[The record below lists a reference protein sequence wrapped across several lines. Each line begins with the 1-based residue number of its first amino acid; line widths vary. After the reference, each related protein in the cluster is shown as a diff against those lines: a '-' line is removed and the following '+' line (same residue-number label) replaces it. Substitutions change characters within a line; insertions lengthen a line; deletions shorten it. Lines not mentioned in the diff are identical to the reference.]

1 MISAPFKRALRRHK
15 MQQIRGLSMELI
27 LSPSAGS
34 MVDREQVRESEA
46 SPQLATARATEA
58 VAVDETIRILPPGA
72 GASAEG
78 SSSPAPQACGQKQQ
92 SLNKD
97 VTFAEAVN
105 RVVETQ
111 FDRATNV
118 AESDRGVVVP
128 KRGMR
133 ERLRQPLML
142 ALPIIFGVSGAAYYF
157 AEEPY
162 VSTNDA
168 FVRAAKITVNARVA
182 GQAVEIAVRDNQLV
196 RQGQVL
202 FRIDPEPYQI
212 AVDQAEARL
221 ASSRLQIGGLKATYR
236 EQQAELESAKETTA
250 YDEREYYRKKAL
262 VTDDF
267 TPREVYDQTETNLKV
282 ARQHVASIEQQ
293 IANTV
298 VALDGNP
305 DIEVDRH
312 PTVRAAKA
320 QLDRARLDLS
330 YATVTAPDDGTVAR
344 VDDLQVGNFV
354 TAGAT
359 VFSLMSSHRIWIEA
373 NFRETGLTHMRPGQ
387 QATLEVDAYP
397 DHKFKAHVVSMSPGT
412 GSEFAVLPPE
422 NATGNWV
429 KVVQR
434 LPVRLELDEVDPNR
448 PLFSGIS
455 VTARVDTGYRPTWL
469 APFTHTS
476 AKEVK

>member
-1 MISAPFKRALRRHK
+1 
-15 MQQIRGLSMELI
+15 MELI
-27 LSPSAGS
+27 FSPFAGW
-34 MVDREQVRESEA
+34 MGDRKQLRDSEA
-46 SPQLATARATEA
+46 SLQLASAKATET
-58 VAVDETIRILPPGA
+58 VADTETGGIRPVGAETTGGLPDVAYPRQL
-72 GASAEG
+72 
-78 SSSPAPQACGQKQQ
+78 QALEQKQQ
-92 SLNKD
+92 SAGRDLTST
-97 VTFAEAVN
+97 VHG
-105 RVVETQ
+105 VVETR
-111 FDRATNV
+111 FDRGAD
-118 AESDRGVVVP
+118 APASDRTVVMP
-128 KRGMR
+128 ERGLR
-133 ERLRQPLML
+133 ERLRRPLML
-142 ALPIIFGVSGAAYYF
+142 ALPIMLAVFGPLYYL

-182 GQAVEIAVRDNQLV
+182 GQAVEIAVRDNQRV

-221 ASSRLQIGGLKATYR
+221 ASARLQIGGLKATYQQ
-236 EQQAELESAKETTA
+236 QQAELQSAKDSTA

-262 VTDDF
+262 VADDF
-267 TPREVYDQTETNLKV
+267 TPREVYDQTETTLKV
-282 ARQHVASIEQQ
+282 SRQHVASIEQQ

-298 VALDGNP
+298 VALNGDPN
-305 DIEVDRH
+305 IEIDRH

-320 QLDRARLDLS
+320 QLDRAQLDLS
-330 YATVTAPDDGTVAR
+330 YATVTAPDDGVVAR

-354 TAGAT
+354 NPGTA
-359 VFSLMSSHRIWIEA
+359 VFSLLSSRRIWIEA

-387 QATLEVDAYP
+387 EATLDVDAYP
-397 DHKFKAHVVSMSPGT
+397 DHKFKAHIASMSPGT
-412 GSEFAVLPPE
+412 GSDFAVLPPE

-455 VTARVDTGYRPTWL
+455 VTARVDTGYRTWRHL
-469 APFTHTS
+469 LHRAFAT
-476 AKEVK
+476 EVK